1 MRKFFLFLISLC
13 LMVCCHMRQ
22 SSSLEET
29 LACETDS
36 VRYAEGFTVSRFADY
51 TLIEVKDPWND
62 HGYLQRYV
70 LVDRNKDLPGNLPQ
84 GTVIRVPVKKITVFT
99 SVHCA
104 ALDELGV
111 TDDIAGV
118 CESRYM
124 NIPSVQSRLKDGLI
138 FDLGESTNPDIEKM
152 IELGTEVVLASPF
165 QNGSYG
171 SVEKMGIPVLECADY
186 MENVPLGRAEWIRF
200 LGFFV
205 DKGAVADSLFAETE
219 KRYLEAK
226 ALAANVDTRPTL
238 LTGKKY
244 GSSWYV
250 PSGNSYL
257 ARLYQDAGAEY
268 IFKSLPG
275 TGSTPLMFESV
286 LDKAIHAEFWIFN
299 YNQAEDMTYP
309 MLKAEYEP
317 YSNFDAFRKE
327 NIYGCNTNYS
337 LFYEEVPMH
346 PDYLLKELV
355 ALFHP
360 EKLPDYGFRYFKPLT
375 PSS

>member
-1 MRKFFLFLISLC
+1 
-13 LMVCCHMRQ
+13 MVCCHMRQ
-22 SSSLEET
+22 SSSSEESV
-29 LACETDS
+29 AYATDS
-36 VRYAEGFTVSRFADY
+36 IRYAEGFTVSRFADY
-51 TLIEVKDPWND
+51 TLIEVKDPWSE

-70 LVDRNKDLPGNLPQ
+70 LVDRNKDIPGNLPQ
-84 GTVIRVPVKKITVFT
+84 GTLVRVPVKKITVFT

-104 ALDELGV
+104 ALDELGA
-111 TDDIAGV
+111 TGDIVGV

-124 NIPSVQSRLKDGLI
+124 NIPSVQSRIKDGLA

-171 SVEKMGIPVLECADY
+171 SVEKMGIPILECADY
-186 MENVPLGRAEWIRF
+186 MEIVPLGRAEWIRF
-200 LGFFV
+200 LGLFV
-205 DKGAVADSLFAETE
+205 NKEAVADSLFAETE
-219 KRYLEAK
+219 ERYLEAK
-226 ALAANVDTRPTL
+226 ALAENVDIRPTL

-250 PSGNSYL
+250 PSGNSYM

-268 IFKSLPG
+268 IFNYLPG
-275 TGSTPLMFESV
+275 TGSAPLIFESV
-286 LDKAIHAEFWIFN
+286 LDKAIHADYWIFN
-299 YNQAEDMTYP
+299 YNQPEDMTYP

-327 NIYGCNTNYS
+327 HIYGSNTNYTPY
-337 LFYEEVPMH
+337 YEEVPMY
-346 PDYLLKELV
+346 PDYLLRELV

-360 EKLPDYGFRYFKPLT
+360 EKLPDYQFRYFKPLT
-375 PSS
+375 PN